1 MRTKNR
7 VTPSSL
13 RFLTEHFALARDDF
27 MNFLKR
33 ATPWMI
39 TLVILLGVYVA
50 SFFWYYKPKFGYGR
64 LHASFTP
71 SKGEHLFLFY
81 KPMVKWEE
89 EREKQNA
96 RKELL
101 SQCQGEWQGWVRPRS
116 DGLADSGKYIQ
127 VQAIIEG
134 DQFKILRAESMP
146 ELTGV
151 TWKIGCLFDA
161 ENQYGI
167 SSNKS
172 YPKSSSIFLA
182 YERSPAG
189 VESLDEGYDFSLGG
203 KPVIVYS
210 LSKQLVRP
218 ATTPT
223 HKN

>member
-1 MRTKNR
+1 
-7 VTPSSL
+7 
-13 RFLTEHFALARDDF
+13 

-33 ATPWMI
+33 STPWMV
-39 TLVILLGVYVA
+39 TLLILLGLYVA

-64 LHASFTP
+64 LYAPFTP
-71 SKGEHLFLFY
+71 SKGEYLYQFY

-89 EREKQNA
+89 EREKQKT

-101 SQCQGEWQGWVRPRS
+101 RQCQGEWQGWVRPRS
-116 DGLADSGKYIQ
+116 DGLTNSGKYIQ

-146 ELTGV
+146 ELAGV
-151 TWKIGCLFDA
+151 TWKIGSLFDA

-182 YERSPAG
+182 YERSPTG
-189 VESLDEGYDFSLGG
+189 VESLEEGYNFSLGS
-203 KPVIVYS
+203 KPLIVYS
-210 LSKQLVRP
+210 QSKQLVRP
-218 ATTPT
+218 AAPPPPQ
-223 HKN
+223 N